1 MKSLIVEDEFST
13 RLVMQKILA
22 PLGEAHVASDGE
34 EAIEAMR
41 LALEEQEPYDLIC
54 LDMLMPGMNGDEVL
68 RNIRAME
75 EEVGILVGDGA
86 KILMA
91 TSVADAKTIMQS
103 FNDACDGYLVKP
115 IDREKLLAMI
125 AQLGLGD

>member
-13 RLVMQKILA
+13 RLVMQKFLA
-22 PLGEAHVASDGE
+22 PLGEAHVATDGE
-34 EAIEAMR
+34 EAIQAIQ
-41 LALEEQEPYDLIC
+41 LALDEEAPYDLVC

-68 RNIRAME
+68 RSIRAME
-75 EEVGILVGDGA
+75 EEKGILVGDGT
-86 KILMA
+86 KVLMA

-115 IDREKLLAMI
+115 VDRERLLAAI
-125 AQLGLGD
+125 GQFGYGD